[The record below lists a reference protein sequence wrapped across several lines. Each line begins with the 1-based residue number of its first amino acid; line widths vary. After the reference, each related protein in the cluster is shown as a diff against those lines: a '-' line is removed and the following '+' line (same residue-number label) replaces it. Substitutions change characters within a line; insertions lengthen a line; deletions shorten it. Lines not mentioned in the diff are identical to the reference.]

1 MFLESSGSLRW
12 LCRRASLED
21 NMFEQ
26 ELEMEK
32 RESSVVPLLL
42 IVALIVAIVGIAGY
56 YIIQNRKV
64 LSMEEATRVATSVLE
79 QQGPAT
85 VTFHTGL
92 VKASVNDNPE
102 GPHYR
107 LLAKAGLLSVGKGQ
121 GTYGTTFPVGL
132 TTAGQE
138 MMKRIS
144 NVQKSQEKD
153 GTDLYLVPLA
163 ERKLVAVTKINMINP
178 THATVTMT
186 WNWKT
191 NPLGELFDA
200 SGPEVKSFN
209 TWDRATLI
217 QKYGADFY
225 HAAPT
230 EVTLGMMKTDNNG
243 WQIATE

>member
-1 MFLESSGSLRW
+1 
-12 LCRRASLED
+12 
-21 NMFEQ
+21 MFEQ

-32 RESSVVPLLL
+32 RESSIVPLLL
-42 IVALIVAIVGIAGY
+42 IVALILSIVGVAGY
-56 YIIQNRKV
+56 YVIQNRKV
-64 LSMEEATRVATSVLE
+64 LSMQEATVVATSVLE

-85 VTFHTGL
+85 VRFHTGM
-92 VKASVNDNPE
+92 VKSSVDDNPQAVQ
-102 GPHYR
+102 YR
-107 LLAKAGLLSVGKGQ
+107 LLEKAGLIQVGKAQ
-121 GTYGTTFPVGL
+121 GTYGTTFPIGL

-138 MMKRIS
+138 MLKRIQA
-144 NVQKSQEKD
+144 VQTSKEKD

-163 ERKLVAVTKINMINP
+163 ERKLVAISKINMITP
-178 THATVTMT
+178 LRATVTLT

-200 SGPEVKSFN
+200 AGPTVKSFN

-217 QKYGADFY
+217 QKDGANFY

-230 EVTLGMMKTDNNG
+230 EVTLALQKTDNNG